1 MNNCGRLPTFRAG
14 RLQAPRKSSGAAEWM
29 PPGSGLLLSL
39 HIYNNV
45 YAAAGLDFGF
55 PEEILGES
63 FVDKESMCNFAA
75 GLSFGIK

>member
-1 MNNCGRLPTFRAG
+1 MLAERWQRPANLRDAADGLPG
-14 RLQAPRKSSGAAEWM
+14 GAS
-29 PPGSGLLLSL
+29 PPSVY
-39 HIYNNV
+39 IYNNV